1 MKIITIAASAL
12 LVASAVAS
20 AQAPAAAD
28 RPFDAVEVARFD
40 EPWAMTFLPDGRLL
54 VTEKA
59 GRLWVQ
65 DVATGKRT
73 RIGRVPEVVHAGQ
86 GGFADVVLHPRFS
99 GNGWVYLSYAEAGD
113 GNTSGAAVARAKLD
127 LEDNELE
134 DLQVLWRQV
143 PKVAGNG
150 HYGHRIAFDADGML
164 WITSSER
171 QKFDPAQDMASNL
184 GKIVRLRD
192 DGSVPDGNP
201 FTGQGDVAAQVWS
214 LGHRNMLGIDFDRDG
229 RLWVH
234 EMGPKGGDELNL
246 IEKGANYG
254 YPIVSNGDHYDG
266 RPIPDHDTQPQY
278 RAPVITWTPVISPA
292 GFVIYDGD
300 RYPGWNGSGLIGG
313 LSSQS
318 LVRVAFDG
326 TSAREA
332 ERFDMGTCGNLRHHA
347 AKGRMFGDL
356 RQHDV
361 RQDSR
366 PAVVARGDDRS
377 GRLVATRLDA
387 QDPDHMP
394 QTSMIARPGIPL

>member
-1 MKIITIAASAL
+1 MRRSPLSLLASAL
-12 LVASAVAS
+12 LVASAAAS
-20 AQAPAAAD
+20 AQAPAAVD

-65 DVATGKRT
+65 DVANGKRT

-332 ERFDMGTCGNLRHHA
+332 ERFDMGTRIREVEQGPDGTIWLLEDGG
-347 AKGRMFGDL
+347 KGA
-356 RQHDV
+356 Q
-361 RQDSR
+361 
-366 PAVVARGDDRS
+366 
-377 GRLVATRLDA
+377 GRLYRLD
-387 QDPDHMP
+387 PR
-394 QTSMIARPGIPL
+394 S

>member
-1 MKIITIAASAL
+1 MRRSPLSLLASAL
-12 LVASAVAS
+12 LVASAAAS
-20 AQAPAAAD
+20 AQAPAAVD

-86 GGFADVVLHPRFS
+86 GGFADVVLHPQFS
-99 GNGWVYLSYAEAGD
+99 SNGWVYLSYAEAGD

-192 DGSVPDGNP
+192 DGSVPEGNP
-201 FTGQGDVAAQVWS
+201 FAGQGDVAAQVWS

-332 ERFDMGTCGNLRHHA
+332 ERFDMGTRIREVEQGPDGTIWLLEDGG
-347 AKGRMFGDL
+347 KGA
-356 RQHDV
+356 Q
-361 RQDSR
+361 
-366 PAVVARGDDRS
+366 
-377 GRLVATRLDA
+377 GRLYRLD
-387 QDPDHMP
+387 PR
-394 QTSMIARPGIPL
+394 S